1 MPITAA
7 LAARLKAAAAG
18 RPSNAP
24 LLLWR
29 SDCGWGVEPSANYR
43 ADFRAI
49 VAAAGLDPAEV
60 TAYALRHCSIVRM
73 LLAGIPARLVASLH
87 DTSVTEIERHYSKY
101 ISEGGQREA
110 ATAANQRSAASPR
123 TADSTLGGT
132 MRVAQVQRAVKQTLG
147 DD

>member
-1 MPITAA
+1 MGQFSRGLP
-7 LAARLKAAAAG
+7 R
-18 RPSNAP
+18 
-24 LLLWR
+24 
-29 SDCGWGVEPSANYR
+29 D
-43 ADFRAI
+43 

-87 DTSVTEIERHYSKY
+87 DTSVAEIERHYSNAWQ
-101 ISEGGQREA
+101 GGHREA

-123 TADSTLGGT
+123 TAANSTLGGT
-132 MRVAQVQRAVKQTLG
+132 MRVAQVQRAVKQIPG